1 MSSSSSSSSQ
11 DAAVVATPTNVQVA
25 VRCRPLNAR
34 EKATGR
40 GAVVQCKQNSNEVA
54 VVKRKTYTFDRV
66 FGQYSTQKDV
76 FSSVVKPAV
85 DEALAG
91 YNCTVFAY
99 GQTGTGKT
107 YTMQGDLKPDS
118 ETAGIIPRSVRRIF
132 DALEAKGEEF
142 SVRVSFLQLYNE
154 ELKDLLD
161 PEEDKKLRLMEDT
174 KRGGIYCMNL
184 LEVTATT
191 AKHVFELV
199 NTGVKNR
206 ITSETLMN
214 ENSSRSHSIFTIRIH
229 SKEHNAAGEDLLRVG
244 QLNLVDLAGSECVG
258 RSGARNVRA
267 REAGTINQS
276 LLTLGRVITAL
287 VDNLP
292 HVPYR
297 DSKLTRLL
305 QESLGGRAKTTIIAT
320 LAPCADSL
328 DETLSTLE
336 YAFRAKNI
344 KNKPELN
351 QKMTKAGLL
360 SDFGSE
366 IETLRAALRAARLK
380 DGVYLPLEQFT
391 EMQERLA
398 GQGVQVT
405 ELEDM
410 LKARNAS
417 CKELEEVVE
426 KHVSEMAALAQ
437 EKQEISNK
445 LVSTES
451 KLALT
456 EEELAMTTHKLERT
470 QTVLKSFQ
478 DNEQVLI
485 ANGATASKL
494 YNASET
500 RAEQLLSK
508 IEKSQQIE
516 AANSELA
523 SSYRSQSQ
531 ARIDSFLERL
541 TKHKESQEAVF
552 KDVSGA
558 LHELQTAHSTDL
570 SSLTTSLE
578 ALQELVEA
586 RRAQTTE
593 ALAEDESQ
601 KRDQRV
607 DMTKSMD
614 EQQVS
619 MQAQLERFVEMSKS
633 HAAAIADDLATSKS
647 RDITFLE
654 NVQSTL
660 EGSRE
665 ELGNFL
671 SEQSDKLLEL
681 QVAIDMSIEK
691 QTKQLDENKAALM
704 AALKTSHAQQEAELN
719 DVKTKFA
726 EYLDKCL
733 QSQTQ
738 KLGEQT
744 KLIEE
749 HAKLQQKDLTYVQTI
764 TEQEMKGFVQ
774 AMGQQNSKHEN
785 ETAGLREQFSNM
797 RGQLNEANAQQT
809 MLVQSHEK
817 LHTEW
822 SDDTAALVAKHK
834 DEVTDLLQ
842 RHSQVDMDTSSKRQ
856 GQISQFLR
864 DHEDLRQLLSGGCK
878 TLEDGLQTHLSS
890 ASSRIKSASDL
901 GIKLVDDATEDSTRH
916 LNEMESYMKKRRVNE
931 RTRETPMK
939 KDSRSFPSFQ
949 ATKVG
954 DGDKTLIQNMP
965 SILDSSISVNHK
977 STPAMQLLDSIIS
990 AFMNAPQV
998 DGRNARVPV
1007 DLSVTSKK
1015 ARARVHA
1022 KQNEGAYWAAVP
1034 QLPVTASS
1042 MYR

>member
-1 MSSSSSSSSQ
+1 MTDVVDTRRMSSSSSSSGQ
-11 DAAVVATPTNVQVA
+11 DAAPIPMPTNVQVA
-25 VRCRPLNAR
+25 VRCRPLNSR

-107 YTMQGDLKPDS
+107 YTMQGDLKPGS

-132 DALEAKGEEF
+132 EALEAKGEEF

-161 PEEDKKLRLMEDT
+161 PDGDKKLRLMEDT
-174 KRGGIYCMNL
+174 KRGGIYCLNL

-320 LAPCADSL
+320 LAPCSDSL

-336 YAFRAKNI
+336 YAFRAKSI

-360 SDFGSE
+360 NDFGNE

-391 EMQERLA
+391 DMQERLA

-417 CKELEEVVE
+417 CKELEEVAE
-426 KHVSEMAALAQ
+426 KHASEMAALTL
-437 EKQEISNK
+437 EKQEVSNK
-445 LVSTES
+445 LASAES
-451 KLALT
+451 KLAFT
-456 EEELAMTTHKLERT
+456 EEALEKTMHKLDRT
-470 QTVLKSFQ
+470 QAVLESFQ

-485 ANGATASKL
+485 TNGATATKL

-500 RAEQLLSK
+500 SVTQLLVK
-508 IEKSQQIE
+508 I
-516 AANSELA
+516 
-523 SSYRSQSQ
+523 
-531 ARIDSFLERL
+531 
-541 TKHKESQEAVF
+541 V
-552 KDVSGA
+552 
-558 LHELQTAHSTDL
+558 HSTDL
-570 SSLTTSLE
+570 NGLTTSLN
-578 ALQELVEA
+578 ALQVLVEA

-601 KRDQRV
+601 KREQRE

-614 EQQVS
+614 GQKEA

-633 HAAAIADDLATSKS
+633 HAAAIADDLATSKNRS
-647 RDITFLE
+647 MSFLE

-681 QVAIDMSIEK
+681 QVAIDISIEK
-691 QTKQLDENKAALM
+691 QTKLLDENKAALM
-704 AALKTSHAQQEAELN
+704 ATLKNSHAQQEEELN
-719 DVKTKFA
+719 GVKAKLA
-726 EYLDKCL
+726 EYVDKCI
-733 QSQTQ
+733 QGQTQ

-744 KLIEE
+744 LLIEE
-749 HAKLQQKDLTYVQTI
+749 NAKQQQKDLT
-764 TEQEMKGFVQ
+764 
-774 AMGQQNSKHEN
+774 
-785 ETAGLREQFSNM
+785 
-797 RGQLNEANAQQT
+797 
-809 MLVQSHEK
+809 
-817 LHTEW
+817 
-822 SDDTAALVAKHK
+822 
-834 DEVTDLLQ
+834 
-842 RHSQVDMDTSSKRQ
+842 
-856 GQISQFLR
+856 
-864 DHEDLRQLLSGGCK
+864 
-878 TLEDGLQTHLSS
+878 
-890 ASSRIKSASDL
+890 
-901 GIKLVDDATEDSTRH
+901 KLVGDATEDSTQH
-916 LNEMESYMKKRRVNE
+916 LEDMETYMKKRRVNE
-931 RTRETPMK
+931 RTGETPMK
-939 KDSRSFPSFQ
+939 KDNRRFPSFQ
-949 ATKVG
+949 ATKVA
-954 DGDKTLIQNMP
+954 DDDKTLIQNT
-965 SILDSSISVNHK
+965 SSIMDSLIVANRKRRRLSDVSSSPIGGDAPAVEDMPVQTQRIPAETSIANVSSLESPGTNPASALGSSATTIESKTKTPAVVATAAALVATTTPGVSAASKIKKTGSTVTNKKPAIAHPHRSLKVPSAGGRK
-977 STPAMQLLDSIIS
+977 STKMSALAAPKRYRAKSPLSESSTNLLDSIIS

>member
-1 MSSSSSSSSQ
+1 MTDVVDTRRMSSSSSSSGQ
-11 DAAVVATPTNVQVA
+11 DAAPIPMPTNVQVA
-25 VRCRPLNAR
+25 VRCRPLNSR

-107 YTMQGDLKPDS
+107 YTMQGDLKPGS

-132 DALEAKGEEF
+132 EALEAKGEEF

-161 PEEDKKLRLMEDT
+161 PDGDKKLRLMEDT
-174 KRGGIYCMNL
+174 KRGGIYCLNL

-320 LAPCADSL
+320 LAPCSDSL

-336 YAFRAKNI
+336 YAFRAKSI

-360 SDFGSE
+360 NDFGNE

-391 EMQERLA
+391 DMQERLA

-417 CKELEEVVE
+417 CKELEEVAE
-426 KHVSEMAALAQ
+426 KHASEMAALTL
-437 EKQEISNK
+437 EKQEVSNK
-445 LVSTES
+445 LASAES
-451 KLALT
+451 KLAFT
-456 EEELAMTTHKLERT
+456 EEALEKTMHKLDRT
-470 QTVLKSFQ
+470 QAVLESFQ

-485 ANGATASKL
+485 TNGATATKL

-500 RAEQLLSK
+500 SVTQLLVK
-508 IEKSQQIE
+508 I
-516 AANSELA
+516 
-523 SSYRSQSQ
+523 
-531 ARIDSFLERL
+531 
-541 TKHKESQEAVF
+541 V
-552 KDVSGA
+552 
-558 LHELQTAHSTDL
+558 HSTDL
-570 SSLTTSLE
+570 NGLTTSLN
-578 ALQELVEA
+578 ALQVLVEA

-601 KRDQRV
+601 KREQRE

-614 EQQVS
+614 GQKEA

-633 HAAAIADDLATSKS
+633 HAAAIADDLATSKNRS
-647 RDITFLE
+647 MSFLE

-681 QVAIDMSIEK
+681 QVAIDISIEK
-691 QTKQLDENKAALM
+691 QTKLLDENKAALM
-704 AALKTSHAQQEAELN
+704 ATLKNSHAQQEEELN
-719 DVKTKFA
+719 GVKAKLA
-726 EYLDKCL
+726 EYVDKCI
-733 QSQTQ
+733 QGQTQ

-744 KLIEE
+744 LLIEE
-749 HAKLQQKDLTYVQTI
+749 NAKQQQKDLT
-764 TEQEMKGFVQ
+764 
-774 AMGQQNSKHEN
+774 
-785 ETAGLREQFSNM
+785 
-797 RGQLNEANAQQT
+797 
-809 MLVQSHEK
+809 
-817 LHTEW
+817 
-822 SDDTAALVAKHK
+822 
-834 DEVTDLLQ
+834 
-842 RHSQVDMDTSSKRQ
+842 
-856 GQISQFLR
+856 
-864 DHEDLRQLLSGGCK
+864 
-878 TLEDGLQTHLSS
+878 
-890 ASSRIKSASDL
+890 
-901 GIKLVDDATEDSTRH
+901 KLVGDATEDSTQH
-916 LNEMESYMKKRRVNE
+916 LEDMETYMKKRRVNE
-931 RTRETPMK
+931 RTGETPMK
-939 KDSRSFPSFQ
+939 KDNRRFPSFQ
-949 ATKVG
+949 ATKVA
-954 DGDKTLIQNMP
+954 DDDKTLIQNT
-965 SILDSSISVNHK
+965 SSIMDSLIVANRKRRRLSDVSSSPIGGDAPAVEDMPVQTQRIPAETSIANVSSLESPGTNPASALGSSATTIESKTKTPAVVATAAALVATTTPGVSAASKIKKTGSTVTNKKPAIAHPHRSLKVPSAGGRK
-977 STPAMQLLDSIIS
+977 STKMS
-990 AFMNAPQV
+990 ALAAPK
-998 DGRNARVPV
+998 RYRAKSP
-1007 DLSVTSKK
+1007 LS
-1015 ARARVHA
+1015 
-1022 KQNEGAYWAAVP
+1022 E
-1034 QLPVTASS
+1034 SS
-1042 MYR
+1042 TNVR